1 MMGDSVTN
9 CSQIMSNLQAQRD
22 ISLQSE
28 RDVQAEEND
37 IKALHNAKSL
47 FLQLPLELKTLIYE
61 LVCGGQMIHIKKTNS
76 GLAHSLCSAE
86 CSEDEAQTIFDRSD
100 ALYEDSNTEN
110 RYVLNFSWLSGK
122 TMKIGFLSCC
132 RQMYME
138 SRSVLYYNNT
148 FAFDS
153 ATALRHFC
161 LKTPRHS
168 LDIIRSVHMNVAICI
183 NRSYLRGPWEWEQGF
198 ETITSSIP
206 GLKRL
211 HVGIELNY
219 FIYEWHNPPELPA
232 QEILL
237 RSILQ
242 AGKLDLAVATVILW
256 DHRIMS
262 EEYIK
267 KIAHNPKIRWTLA
280 QKQEWSRYVRRALI
294 HYEDQASDLASVKR
308 KALEE
313 GRICRL

>member
-1 MMGDSVTN
+1 MTN

-28 RDVQAEEND
+28 RDVQAQENE

-61 LVCGGQMIHIKKTNS
+61 LACGGQMIRIQNTYK
-76 GLAHSLCSAE
+76 GLAHRLCSAK
-86 CSEDEAQTIFDRSD
+86 CSEEEAQTNFDRPD
-100 ALYEDSNTEN
+100 ALYDDSNTAN
-110 RYVLNFSWLSGK
+110 RRGRNLSWLSGM
-122 TMKIGFLSCC
+122 TVKIGFLGCC

-148 FAFDS
+148 FVFNS
-153 ATALRHFC
+153 ATVLRDFC

-168 LDIIRSVHMNVAICI
+168 LDIIRSVHINVAICI
-183 NRSYLRGPWEWEQGF
+183 VRQYLRGTWEWEKGF
-198 ETITSSIP
+198 ETITSSIQ

-211 HVGIELNY
+211 YVGIELKY
-219 FIYEWHNPPELPA
+219 GYERHPPHGLPA

-256 DHRIMS
+256 DDRTTS
-262 EEYIK
+262 RWYLR
-267 KIAHNPKIRWTLA
+267 KISQYPNTHWTLA